1 MEIVRYLIEA
11 AGGAEMPRI
20 GVREA
25 DGTLR
30 RVPTRTLAE
39 LLALPLAAFR
49 EALSSA
55 TEVEGERYR
64 LLAPV
69 DSLTEVW
76 AAGVT
81 YRRCADRALS
91 QHIEGANRPPGR
103 WSDGIRSSGHAC
115 HILEAWG
122 FVLEIDWLGCA
133 ASFLETRRRVS
144 RTRVAGTPSIR
155 LC

>member
-1 MEIVRYLIEA
+1 MPRRTCAPRKAWGSRPRSSTSGSCRPSRWAPPTRPRVDAHSPNGVSAPSPDVEEQVMEIVRYLIEA
-11 AGGAEMPRI
+11 AGAAEMPRI

-81 YRRCADRALS
+81 YRR
-91 QHIEGANRPPGR
+91 
-103 WSDGIRSSGHAC
+103 
-115 HILEAWG
+115 
-122 FVLEIDWLGCA
+122 
-133 ASFLETRRRVS
+133 S
-144 RTRVAGTPSIR
+144 RE
-155 LC
+155 